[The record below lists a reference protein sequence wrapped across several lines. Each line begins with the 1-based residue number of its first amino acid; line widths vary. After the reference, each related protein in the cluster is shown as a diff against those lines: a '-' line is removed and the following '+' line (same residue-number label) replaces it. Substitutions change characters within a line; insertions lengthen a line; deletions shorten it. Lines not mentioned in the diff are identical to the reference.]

1 MRMKNLFKL
10 LPLLLFNTFVSANS
24 QQIEPQALL
33 KLLDEQ
39 RAPLLLDVRSKQEY
53 QQGHING
60 AINISYDLLTE
71 KSGLIDADKDQE
83 IIIYCRSGRRAQVAY
98 QTLQQ
103 KGFTQLIMLQGHMNL
118 WQQRQYPLITGN

>member
-1 MRMKNLFKL
+1 MKNFFKL

-60 AINISYDLLTE
+60 AINISYDLLAE